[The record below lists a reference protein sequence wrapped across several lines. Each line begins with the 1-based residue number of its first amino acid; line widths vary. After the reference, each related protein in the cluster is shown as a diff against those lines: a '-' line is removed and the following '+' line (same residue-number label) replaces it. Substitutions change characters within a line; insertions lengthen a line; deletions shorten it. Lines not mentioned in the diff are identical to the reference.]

1 MEREFRRDCLRRH
14 IEVVGQERYKLG
26 FLAFLDVNVC
36 YYPGYVVD
44 VVFTGHPDL
53 LTIFH
58 QSLFHAASRNDAFRA
73 DSCNRCQP

>member
-26 FLAFLDVNVC
+26 FLAFLDVNIC
-36 YYPGYVVD
+36 YYPGNMVD
-44 VVFTGHPDL
+44 VVFTGHLDA
-53 LTIFH
+53 T
-58 QSLFHAASRNDAFRA
+58 LFHAASRNDAFRA